1 MVRRVL
7 PLLLPLCAALAGC
20 ASRTER
26 VDPTR
31 SAETTVSFDARDI
44 AAATDELV
52 RSLLESPR
60 VGGTPEQ
67 PRVVAWG
74 AVVND
79 TCQHLDSSALTGA
92 ITDALLESDRFLFS
106 TAVAARSSDRDA
118 LSTEAR
124 AAAPAAKRLR
134 SPDLSLSGK
143 LLQAN
148 VRRDNGGTRI
158 EYLFTLRATDL
169 ATGTLLWQKN
179 VQVVKAVAAGMPV
192 W

>member
-1 MVRRVL
+1 MNRRAT
-7 PLLLPLCAALAGC
+7 PLLLLLGALLIGC
-20 ASRTER
+20 ASHTER

-31 SAETTVSFDARDI
+31 SAETTISFDARDI
-44 AAATDELV
+44 ASATGELA
-52 RSLLESPR
+52 RSLLASSR

-67 PRVVAWG
+67 PRIVTWG
-74 AVVND
+74 PVVND

-92 ITDALLESDRFLFS
+92 ITDALLESERFLFS

-118 LSTEAR
+118 LSAEAR
-124 AAAPAAKRLR
+124 AAAPAAKRLK

-158 EYLFTLRATDL
+158 EYLLTLRATDL

>member
-60 VGGTPEQ
+60 VGGTPDATAPDPWGLTVLAPGCAVEDGK
-67 PRVVAWG
+67 RV
-74 AVVND
+74 
-79 TCQHLDSSALTGA
+79 
-92 ITDALLESDRFLFS
+92 
-106 TAVAARSSDRDA
+106 
-118 LSTEAR
+118 
-124 AAAPAAKRLR
+124 APGIMLNR
-134 SPDLSLSGK
+134 
-143 LLQAN
+143 
-148 VRRDNGGTRI
+148 NG
-158 EYLFTLRATDL
+158 EEVS
-169 ATGTLLWQKN
+169 K
-179 VQVVKAVAAGMPV
+179 
-192 W
+192 